1 MRYREALQLKERNKE
16 EVFDSR
22 AILLSNKNRRKKEKH
37 IKRDERGA
45 YMRLSCRH
53 YMPYLGSLSSLFL
66 FRLLTIIAP
75 IITLNDRQEKV
86 IESLIFRR

>member
-45 YMRLSCRH
+45 YMRLIAIICPIWAPSH
-53 YMPYLGSLSSLFL
+53 LSSFFVFLSLSLQS
-66 FRLLTIIAP
+66 
-75 IITLNDRQEKV
+75 
-86 IESLIFRR
+86 